1 MLKGGA
7 SIAVLIGP
15 HNVLVNTGFPGDKE
29 LLLKGILSNRMI
41 TIIVKLWCNVLLYN
55 LSIKIN

>member
-1 MLKGGA
+1 MLEGGA

-41 TIIVKLWCNVLLYN
+41 TIIVKL
-55 LSIKIN
+55 